1 METDKRVGCNLLYI
15 GTCMEANQDASVHRI
30 FHQQLFWYRHRHLRL
45 LAFRLLCPLNAA
57 LNLVSCLSS
66 MSLKIVTLR
75 KRSVTVMAN
84 MTHCHHSKMSHF
96 KSLSLWK
103 MLRMQYGYWVLVT
116 GHGSGMCSYIQ
127 VSVCAVKCVW
137 GIIHTISRVVCV
149 FLMITLY
156 HLSVRFIC
164 RYHNHP
170 GSDRHS
176 LAATGTMERLLQ
188 GGADHTQR
196 AWHVPDWRD
205 SVTSDHDVMYI
216 QQLHEDSWP

>member
-1 METDKRVGCNLLYI
+1 MPKSFIWLFLTKHTYRKIVQNMETDKRVGCNLLYI

-116 GHGSGMCSYIQ
+116 GQWDVQLHSSECVRCEVCMRHYPYHITCCLCFNDNIIS
-127 VSVCAVKCVW
+127 SVC
-137 GIIHTISRVVCV
+137 
-149 FLMITLY
+149 
-156 HLSVRFIC
+156 SV
-164 RYHNHP
+164 Y
-170 GSDRHS
+170 
-176 LAATGTMERLLQ
+176 LQ
-188 GGADHTQR
+188 I
-196 AWHVPDWRD
+196 P
-205 SVTSDHDVMYI
+205 
-216 QQLHEDSWP
+216 